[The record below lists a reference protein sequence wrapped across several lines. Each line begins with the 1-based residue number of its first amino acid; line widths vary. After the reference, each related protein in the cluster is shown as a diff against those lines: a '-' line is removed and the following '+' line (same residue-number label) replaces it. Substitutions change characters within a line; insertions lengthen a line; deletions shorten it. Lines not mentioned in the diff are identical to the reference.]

1 MKCACR
7 QWKHLKSLISRP
19 LTSFS
24 YSELSLATTK
34 FTERIGGGGFGTI
47 YKGVLKDGTMVAVKR
62 LENIGQGI
70 DEFLAEVDTIGN
82 IHHVNLVK
90 LIDFYIDKRHRVLVY
105 EYMSRGSLDKW
116 IFHENSSFY
125 LDWKTR
131 KKIVLDIAKG
141 LAYIHGDCRQ
151 RIAHLDVKP
160 QNILLDDS
168 FNAKIYDF
176 GLSKLINRDE
186 SQVVT
191 RMRGTLGYLALE
203 WQHSRITVKA
213 DIYSFGIVVLEGIT
227 GRMVLDYSQPDSD
240 VCLLKLVK
248 NKGQEK
254 RLSDIID
261 LTREY
266 VHQHIEEVNAMI
278 MLALWCVN
286 EDHTRQPSMH
296 SVVTNG
302 TNNRPLTAAYIQ
314 LRAKQ
319 LSMEELLIK
328 SLAFNHLTN

>member
-1 MKCACR
+1 MT
-7 QWKHLKSLISRP
+7 Q
-19 LTSFS
+19 
-24 YSELSLATTK
+24 
-34 FTERIGGGGFGTI
+34 
-47 YKGVLKDGTMVAVKR
+47 DGTMVAVKR

-70 DEFLAEVDTIGN
+70 DEFLAE
-82 IHHVNLVK
+82 

-286 EDHTRQPSMH
+286 EDHTRQPFMH
-296 SVVTNG
+296 SVV
-302 TNNRPLTAAYIQ
+302 
-314 LRAKQ
+314 
-319 LSMEELLIK
+319 S
-328 SLAFNHLTN
+328 